1 MISVYSSLLQS
12 LAIIVGLILVCLL
25 LRRKGIIT
33 ENERPVFGRLVT
45 DFALPALIF
54 SGLASQRIEAD
65 ELLAVGIMAFALLV
79 ASFGSSSTLGY
90 ALISQAF
97 PKDPATLAEAVVIS
111 ELGVGI
117 LIFSVGVAVAIY
129 FGQGGRGSPTSGIRT
144 FIKSPIFISLVL
156 GLSYTLLEPSPSNPA
171 LKTALDL
178 LFRMLDA
185 IGSALVIFVAMAIA
199 LMLRPIPLRKL
210 GGLIVAVALIKPPRQ
225 ALLSLRHGRGD
236 GPPHDGDRDPPD
248 RDGDAL
254 GDGGG
259 GGGGPVRLRWVDR
272 LGPGHRH
279 LRPEPFD
286 DPPHHAPHDLEARGM
301 GDRGCEPAK

>member
-210 GGLIVAVALIKPPRQ
+210 GGLIVAVALIKLLAKPLLAFGMAEAMDLPMTVTEILLIETAMPSGTVAAVVADRYGCDGSIAS
-225 ALLSLRHGRGD
+225 ALVIATYGLSLLTI
-236 GPPHDGDRDPPD
+236 P
-248 RDGDAL
+248 L
-254 GDGGG
+254 IM
-259 GGGGPVRLRWVDR
+259 L
-272 LGPGHRH
+272 LTI
-279 LRPEPFD
+279 
-286 DPPHHAPHDLEARGM
+286 
-301 GDRGCEPAK
+301 

>member
-1 MISVYSSLLQS
+1 MPCYATLRSSS
-12 LAIIVGLILVCLL
+12 TV
-25 LRRKGIIT
+25 IT
-33 ENERPVFGRLVT
+33 RPSFDVKK
-45 DFALPALIF
+45 
-54 SGLASQRIEAD
+54 S
-65 ELLAVGIMAFALLV
+65 

-129 FGQGGRGSPTSGIRT
+129 FGQGGRGSPTAGIRT

-210 GGLIVAVALIKPPRQ
+210 GGLIVAVALIKLLAKHLLAFGMAEAMDLPMTVTEILLIETAMPSGTVAAVVADRYGCDGSIAS
-225 ALLSLRHGRGD
+225 ALVIATYGLSLLTI
-236 GPPHDGDRDPPD
+236 P
-248 RDGDAL
+248 L
-254 GDGGG
+254 IM
-259 GGGGPVRLRWVDR
+259 L
-272 LGPGHRH
+272 LTI
-279 LRPEPFD
+279 
-286 DPPHHAPHDLEARGM
+286 
-301 GDRGCEPAK
+301 

>member
-210 GGLIVAVALIKPPRQ
+210 GGLIVAVALIKLLAKPFLAFGMAEAMDLPMTVTEILLIETAMPSGTVAAVVADRYGCDGSIAS
-225 ALLSLRHGRGD
+225 ALVIATYGLSLLTI
-236 GPPHDGDRDPPD
+236 P
-248 RDGDAL
+248 L
-254 GDGGG
+254 IM
-259 GGGGPVRLRWVDR
+259 L
-272 LGPGHRH
+272 LTI
-279 LRPEPFD
+279 
-286 DPPHHAPHDLEARGM
+286 
-301 GDRGCEPAK
+301 